1 MGIHYIKSI
10 QLQNFGSYLET
21 NEVLIPLGLTAV
33 VGEHDVDPLRSN
45 GVGKSTFVNSILYA
59 LYGEGEFTLVDELVN
74 DKNKDKKMEVIL
86 TFIDSA
92 GKEICVRRGRQKG
105 QSFITIYEDNQQ
117 IDAKGVAASQEYLLN
132 VLQMDYNMFT
142 SSVFFEQ
149 GKLDKFIDAEPSVRR
164 SYVDKVLDL
173 DIWRKGFKLLQSKTK
188 KLETDKKTKEEVIGK
203 LTIQKSELENELR
216 LYSNVEQELENVKIK
231 YTEIQDKVKSIES
244 ISTLITQLQDY
255 EKRIQSS
262 LKRISTYD
270 TTLKSI
276 QSQLDKLEKEKL
288 AIVQKLNEFESTNI
302 DTNKL
307 KEEIEVLMLK
317 KSDIQHK
324 IKKCEEAFSN
334 SLTLVSKY
342 KAQQKSYENQ
352 LGKLKEG
359 KCPTC
364 FQTITQD
371 YITQYNKPI
380 QDKIKELAVA
390 IESSEAEVN
399 KSTEEK
405 SSYVKELETIDAS
418 IFSLN
423 NKIQEYTLQY
433 SSLQES
439 VARIQSSVSLLTNQL
454 QNNQVLLQ
462 QEQQALNELN
472 ESAEKV
478 KQEIA
483 SKENL
488 MKERNSI
495 YTEYQKLEKEIDI
508 LNQKIG
514 RKQSITNMLNQ
525 IQNSLDN
532 EYEQVND
539 IVHHIKLHDIL
550 TKVFQKIPSDL
561 FSSSVSLIT
570 ATSNSLIQKI
580 LPEISVNMYEDEGG
594 KLQIDFTTD
603 GVKRSYKR
611 LSGGQK
617 TVVDIGL
624 RLGFSHV
631 ITTRTA
637 CHMGL
642 IVLDEPFGALD
653 TKNRTLVERVLSS
666 LTQMFTQILV
676 ISHVGNIEVY
686 PHVIT
691 VRMNSDNISYIN

>member
-21 NEVLIPLGLTAV
+21 KEVLIPLGLTAV

-74 DKNKDKKMEVIL
+74 DKNKDKKMEVVL

-262 LKRISTYD
+262 FKRISTYN

-276 QSQLDKLEKEKL
+276 QSQLDELEKEKL
-288 AIVQKLNEFESTNI
+288 AIVQKLNEFESTNT
-302 DTNKL
+302 DTDKL

-334 SLTLVSKY
+334 SLALVSKY

-380 QDKIKELAVA
+380 QDKIKE
-390 IESSEAEVN
+390 
-399 KSTEEK
+399 
-405 SSYVKELETIDAS
+405 
-418 IFSLN
+418 
-423 NKIQEYTLQY
+423 
-433 SSLQES
+433 
-439 VARIQSSVSLLTNQL
+439 
-454 QNNQVLLQ
+454 
-462 QEQQALNELN
+462 
-472 ESAEKV
+472 
-478 KQEIA
+478 
-483 SKENL
+483 
-488 MKERNSI
+488 
-495 YTEYQKLEKEIDI
+495 
-508 LNQKIG
+508 
-514 RKQSITNMLNQ
+514 
-525 IQNSLDN
+525 
-532 EYEQVND
+532 
-539 IVHHIKLHDIL
+539 
-550 TKVFQKIPSDL
+550 
-561 FSSSVSLIT
+561 
-570 ATSNSLIQKI
+570 
-580 LPEISVNMYEDEGG
+580 
-594 KLQIDFTTD
+594 
-603 GVKRSYKR
+603 
-611 LSGGQK
+611 
-617 TVVDIGL
+617 
-624 RLGFSHV
+624 
-631 ITTRTA
+631 
-637 CHMGL
+637 
-642 IVLDEPFGALD
+642 
-653 TKNRTLVERVLSS
+653 
-666 LTQMFTQILV
+666 
-676 ISHVGNIEVY
+676 
-686 PHVIT
+686 
-691 VRMNSDNISYIN
+691 